1 MEPWNVRINTDFTQH
16 QSWLNFYLW
25 RLAVHVL
32 SITHLP
38 VAHRCIRIYTFTAL
52 KKRQNSPDWVTLPA
66 SSCNR
71 RQDSNKQIL
80 LTSSSDEPH
89 ILPSKVN
96 GTSRQLTN
104 ALKYRGSRYARL
116 LSTKV
121 VMALNYYPMKKRAS
135 YWRQTKGSQTGEKC
149 SEITCWQQ
157 RYWIG
162 CYITQ
167 PRWIS
172 KESTG

>member
-1 MEPWNVRINTDFTQH
+1 MKCAYKYRFTQH

-32 SITHLP
+32 SITHPP

-121 VMALNYYPMKKRAS
+121 VMALNYYPMKLRLLPAS
-135 YWRQTKGSQTGEKC
+135 GKTSFCMRLTAERHVRHWKHSLERMSGLPGLTGL
-149 SEITCWQQ
+149 QA
-157 RYWIG
+157 
-162 CYITQ
+162 TQ
-167 PRWIS
+167 A
-172 KESTG
+172 